1 MTEKTAYKF
10 CYQPLGNGVQ
20 DAMTISEGLA
30 NALGHQGWT
39 LDHVALSGSFLLLV
53 FSRPTPPHQTTDRG
67 DHDVP
72 TTP

>member
-10 CYQPLGNGVQ
+10 CYQPLGNG
-20 DAMTISEGLA
+20 SEELA